1 MLANLTH
8 FTNPTDASLVLG
20 VVLGS
25 VKRAFL
31 VCCAA
36 VDGCVA
42 CGAHLELGE
51 LIKLNLNSIVG
62 IALALSL
69 GPPGLENLLAP
80 VMGHDIKEEIH
91 LRSQQS
97 CSIRHWQ

>member
-25 VKRAFL
+25 VKCTFL
-31 VCCAA
+31 VRRAA
-36 VDGCVA
+36 VDGGVA
-42 CGAHLELGE
+42 RSAYLKLGK
-51 LIKLNLNSIVG
+51 LIELNLNSIVG

-69 GPPGLENLLAP
+69 GSLGLKNLLAP
-80 VMGHDIKEEIH
+80 EMGHA
-91 LRSQQS
+91 
-97 CSIRHWQ
+97 